1 MYDGEWRDNM
11 NKITSIDIQQHG
23 LKATPQR
30 LLILKHIEKSGHIS
44 IEKLFEAAHSEFP
57 SISLATVYKN
67 IDALLSTGLIR
78 EVGITG
84 GKHVF
89 EVAKGNHIHF
99 ICKNCGSVTDIQQP
113 EKLVPDKVMKYLPG
127 KAETIELNI
136 YGICENCQNDN

>member
-1 MYDGEWRDNM
+1 MY
-11 NKITSIDIQQHG
+11 KITSADIQQHG

-30 LLILKHIEKSGHIS
+30 LLMLKHIKKNKHIS
-44 IEKLFEAAHSEFP
+44 IEKLFKAVSAEFP

-78 EVGITG
+78 EVSIVG

-99 ICKNCGSVTDIQQP
+99 VCTNCGNIVDILQP
-113 EKLVPDKVMKYLPG
+113 EKLVSDKVMKRLPG
-127 KAETIELNI
+127 KAEAIELNI
-136 YGICENCQNDN
+136 YGICDSCRHAD